1 MPAVAAS
8 SAGPL
13 LLTIIL
19 DAEPDADVEEE
30 APAVQPTHHFSH

>member
-13 LLTIIL
+13 LLILKL

-30 APAVQPTHHFSH
+30 APVQPTPHSSH